1 MTDPRWRRISK
12 PMAAAAHRP
21 WIRRAWAGL
30 WAWMVF
36 SAILHGSPWLG
47 GPPIQLDLWFG
58 TLLTSQPIAA
68 RLFGLAVQGL
78 MILAL
83 VYGYERFLNAP
94 QRPWFVSGAMAGAL
108 FWLLLV
114 GVVLPLLD
122 LINPLIQA
130 AILPSV
136 GLFALRQGLFPA
148 ALWLL
153 ASLGLGLT
161 LAAYAR

>member
-1 MTDPRWRRISK
+1 MTDPRWRRISE
-12 PMAAAAHRP
+12 PMAAASHRL
-21 WIRRAWAGL
+21 WIRRGLAGL

-36 SAILHGSPWLG
+36 SAILHCSPWLG

-58 TLLTSQPIAA
+58 TLVTSQPIAA
-68 RLFGLAVQGL
+68 RLFGLAMQGL
-78 MILAL
+78 LILAL
-83 VYGYERFLNAP
+83 VFSYERFLSAP
-94 QRPWFVSGAMAGAL
+94 GRPWFASGAMAGAL

-130 AILPSV
+130 AIFPSV

-148 ALWLL
+148 ALWLA
-153 ASLGLGLT
+153 ASMGFGLT
-161 LAAYAR
+161 LAGSAR